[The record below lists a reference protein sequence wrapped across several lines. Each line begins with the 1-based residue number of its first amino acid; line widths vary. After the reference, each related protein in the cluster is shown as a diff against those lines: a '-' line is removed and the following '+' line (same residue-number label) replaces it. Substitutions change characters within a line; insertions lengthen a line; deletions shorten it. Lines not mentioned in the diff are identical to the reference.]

1 MASYTASA
9 YQSPEYDDKKYRQG
23 INTDYYK
30 NAVNQYTEQA
40 NADRSQQIAEAQ
52 KTQASALR
60 NAYVNRLQ
68 NEQKMNRNLAMSG
81 IRGGMTETANMNL
94 MNQYGQ
100 ARQAANTD
108 YSNSVNQINQNID
121 RNIRDYRSDMDSRA
135 EEYTQNLAQSRWQA
149 EREDRANEV
158 ARQTEY
164 WSTFYNNYYSHYKKK
179 DAKKA
184 VQNLEAQLAN
194 TTNPL
199 DRIRIEQAI
208 SGAKARLGV
217 IATT

>member
-1 MASYTASA
+1 MATA
-9 YQSPEYDDKKYRQG
+9 YQAPDYDEKKYRAG

-30 NAVNQYTEQA
+30 NAVNQYTQDA
-40 NADRSQQIAEAQ
+40 NAERQRQIGEAQ
-52 KTQASALR
+52 KTQQANLR

-68 NEQKMNRNLAMSG
+68 SEKNLNRQLAMSG
-81 IRGGMTETANMNL
+81 IRGGATETANLNL

-100 ARQAANTD
+100 ARSAANTD
-108 YSNSVNQINQNID
+108 YANSVNQINTTTDQ
-121 RNIRDYRSDMDSRA
+121 NIRDYRNDMESRA
-135 EEYTQNLAQSRWQA
+135 EEYLQNTAQARWQA
-149 EREDRANEV
+149 EREDQTNEV

-164 WSTFYNNYYSHYKKK
+164 WSNYYTNYYSHYKKA

-184 VQNLEAQLAN
+184 VKTLEAQLAK
-194 TTNPL
+194 TTDPIA
-199 DRIRIEQAI
+199 RIKIEQAI

>member
-1 MASYTASA
+1 MATA
-9 YQSPEYDDKKYRQG
+9 YQAPDYDEKKYRAG

-30 NAVNQYTEQA
+30 NAVNQYTQDA
-40 NADRSQQIAEAQ
+40 NAERQRQIGEAQ
-52 KTQASALR
+52 KTQQANLR

-68 NEQKMNRNLAMSG
+68 NEQKMNRQLATSG
-81 IRGGMTETANMNL
+81 IRGGATETANLNL

-100 ARQAANTD
+100 ARSAANTD
-108 YSNSVNQINQNID
+108 YANSVNQINTTTDQ
-121 RNIRDYRSDMDSRA
+121 NIRDYRNDMESRA
-135 EEYTQNLAQSRWQA
+135 EEYLQNTAQARWQA
-149 EREDRANEV
+149 EREDQTNEV

-164 WSTFYNNYYSHYKKK
+164 WSNYYTNYYSHYKKA

-184 VQNLEAQLAN
+184 VKTLEAQLAQ
-194 TTNPL
+194 TTDPIA
-199 DRIRIEQAI
+199 RIKIEQAI